1 MNIFISISSL
11 RLYFFNLFTEI
22 SASLSKGDSVNP
34 VDFVINTKMALTKNR
49 EFEDPLCCCEYRNR
63 RGERAHV
70 LGLCC
75 DCEDLDRYGP
85 FSGGLSR
92 NAAVFVRACA
102 ARSVVIFCGATVG
115 AENF

>member
-34 VDFVINTKMALTKNR
+34 VEFFINTKWR
-49 EFEDPLCCCEYRNR
+49 
-63 RGERAHV
+63 
-70 LGLCC
+70 
-75 DCEDLDRYGP
+75 
-85 FSGGLSR
+85 LSR
-92 NAAVFVRACA
+92 PGSLKIHCVAANTGTGGVSGPTCWGSVVTVRIWTGMGHFLVGCHVMLPFFVRACA